1 MNNPIV
7 IALIILL
14 VALLARI
21 IYMLPEVIYQVRL
34 YRADRAE
41 AELTALLSRARIKV

>member
-7 IALIILL
+7 ILL
-14 VALLARI
+14 VLLLIGLIARI
-21 IYMLPEVIYQVRL
+21 VYMLPQVIYQVRL

-41 AELTALLSRARIKV
+41 AELAVRLQAIRVIR